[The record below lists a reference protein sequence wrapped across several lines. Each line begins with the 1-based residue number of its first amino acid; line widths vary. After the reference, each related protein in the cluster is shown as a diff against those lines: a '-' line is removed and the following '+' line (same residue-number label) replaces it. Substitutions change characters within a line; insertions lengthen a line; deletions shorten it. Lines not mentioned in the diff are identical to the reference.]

1 MDLSKTFGRYP
12 TITERSVPD
21 WSVSEVEC
29 ESAIINSLIVG
40 EVSSRWVLRIP
51 DESVY
56 KSGRQIQ
63 RYVPDWGYTAL
74 VGTYMPTAKR
84 DPNQSKSGKAPT
96 FQIRITPELKAQF
109 EAAAKAEGMSL
120 GNWLKTLARNEL
132 CRLGIKPHN

>member
-1 MDLSKTFGRYP
+1 MS
-12 TITERSVPD
+12 
-21 WSVSEVEC
+21 
-29 ESAIINSLIVG
+29 
-40 EVSSRWVLRIP
+40 
-51 DESVY
+51 
-56 KSGRQIQ
+56 
-63 RYVPDWGYTAL
+63 
-74 VGTYMPTAKR
+74 TAKR